1 MERAS
6 RGLRVTRR
14 SAGADVQAQ
23 WAALASV
30 PAPRAFHSNDARP
43 AQMNW
48 DLVVRQLAGEKVKL
62 AATEGRQVIRVGLG
76 HYNKGQQEK
85 SEVREAIV
93 EILTDFGAMT
103 TVQLH
108 EELVMQGHAVGY
120 EAMYGVLKK
129 MTRRN
134 LLKMERQARADNS
147 FASSGRMSLV
157 CNQALRA
164 SALATFLGYAAIL
177 GRLRFSSPEDWD
189 DIESDSQ
196 S

>member
-1 MERAS
+1 
-6 RGLRVTRR
+6 
-14 SAGADVQAQ
+14 
-23 WAALASV
+23 
-30 PAPRAFHSNDARP
+30 
-43 AQMNW
+43 MNW

-147 FASSGRMSLV
+147 GKGINLWRIV
-157 CNQALRA
+157 DNKR
-164 SALATFLGYAAIL
+164 
-177 GRLRFSSPEDWD
+177 
-189 DIESDSQ
+189 
-196 S
+196 